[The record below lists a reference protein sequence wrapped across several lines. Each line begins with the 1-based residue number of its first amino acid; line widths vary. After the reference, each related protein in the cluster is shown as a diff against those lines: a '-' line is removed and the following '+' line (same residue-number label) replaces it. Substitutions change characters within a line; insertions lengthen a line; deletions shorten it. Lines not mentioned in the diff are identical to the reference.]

1 MKIFITSFLIMLI
14 GQITYAFPIWG
25 LCRIRFVQCFSH
37 DYKKERCNLLDNT
50 QRVVI
55 NSKNVVVRIHRVTQE
70 YVWIITGPNIL
81 MGGSDTIRKLP
92 ESSCRPLVRRKK

>member
-1 MKIFITSFLIMLI
+1 MKLLTAAVIMFM

-25 LCRIRFVQCFSH
+25 LCRIRFVECFSH

-55 NSKNVVVRIHRVTQE
+55 NSKNVVVRIHRVTRE
-70 YVWIITGPNIL
+70 YVWITTGPTIL
-81 MGGSDTIRKLP
+81 MGGADTIRKLP
-92 ESSCRPLVRRKK
+92 ESSCKPLFRSKK